1 MMEKRKDR
9 RYTTQLHVQL
19 DAGSKTTWGVL
30 GDVSEN
36 GLFIKTTRDIDLD
49 SSIDIVIFLPDNTYS
64 HLTGIVKRKV
74 ELTDTHRKYGLGI
87 QLIKKDERYMKLL
100 SVSYIGQKR
109 IA

>member
-1 MMEKRKDR
+1 M
-9 RYTTQLHVQL
+9 QL
-19 DAGSKTTWGVL
+19 DAESKTTWGVL

-36 GLFIKTTRDIDLD
+36 GLFIKATRDIDLD

-74 ELTDTHRKYGLGI
+74 ELTDTHRKYGMGI

-100 SVSYIGQKR
+100 SVSHVVENQL
-109 IA
+109 A

>member
-1 MMEKRKDR
+1 MDRRKER
-9 RYTTQLHVQL
+9 RYTTQFHVKL

-36 GLFIKTTRDIDLD
+36 GLFIKTSRDIDVD
-49 SSIDIVIFLPDNTYS
+49 SSIDVVIFLPDNTYS
-64 HLTGIVKRKV
+64 HLTGLVKRKV
-74 ELTDTHRKYGLGI
+74 ELMDTHRKYGLGI
-87 QLIKKDERYMKLL
+87 QLIKKDERYMRLL